1 MQRNFYMSDQE
12 WDMLISDVAHH
23 FSDITLKRGF
33 QYYKQDRVQAF
44 KMISVENILALVEDG
59 EDVSVTIDLDSLS
72 ASQCTCPVQH
82 GCKHIAA
89 VLMKYAEQQGRL
101 VHMLANAKTTS
112 EWVRNPV
119 VKETPA
125 PGGSSRRREQL
136 KELSGQIPE
145 GTVTQWREYLALLT
159 EPLAHTVKNSQYT
172 GKALAAISED
182 RPQLSPALALLYKLH
197 AHLFV
202 LEGLIKP
209 AGQHLAGA
217 VSSLGYYTSVAVSE
231 LQEAITGV
239 MNDPLPLSAEPE
251 AWSRVQE
258 TLAYI
263 RREML
268 TETRDRSRD
277 QPYYSLCYEQ
287 IWRSW
292 IAPNANGPAL
302 FLEELEALRQAG
314 TEAGISHSRHSQL
327 LAESR
332 MYFYLNDDKGAWE
345 RLGKAAERPGL
356 YPDELMSFL
365 VSLSEAGHWS
375 RLAAWLSE
383 IGPLLNSRL
392 YNLKNYAGYWEET
405 VRRLPETEPLMWD
418 TLISML
424 PLSRE
429 IYEEML
435 LSHECWQDWM
445 DYQLSSG
452 KVPSDFRVSDLQP
465 IEKNAPELL
474 LPFYHQAAERFV
486 LEKNRHGY
494 KAAVKL
500 LKRLAK
506 LYKKLKREQ
515 RWEEFLESFT
525 GRYSR
530 LRALQ
535 EELRK
540 GKLIP

>member
-1 MQRNFYMSDQE
+1 MQRNFYMADQE
-12 WDMLISDVAHH
+12 WDKLISDVAYQ

-33 QYYKQDRVQAF
+33 QYYKQDRVHAF
-44 KMISVENILALVEDG
+44 KMISVGSILALVEGG
-59 EDVSVTIDLDSLS
+59 EDYSVTIDLDTLS
-72 ASQCTCPVQH
+72 ASRCSCPVQH
-82 GCKHIAA
+82 SCKHMAA

-112 EWVRNPV
+112 QWIRNPV
-119 VKETPA
+119 VKETPVA
-125 PGGSSRRREQL
+125 GGSARRKKQL
-136 KELSGQIPE
+136 EELAALVPSGNVE
-145 GTVTQWREYLALLT
+145 QWREYLALLT
-159 EPLAHTVKNSQYT
+159 APLAPTVRNSQYT
-172 GKALAAISED
+172 DRALAAISGAT
-182 RPQLSPALALLYKLH
+182 PALPPASGLLYKLH

-202 LEGLIKP
+202 LESLLKP
-209 AGQHLAGA
+209 AGPHVPGAGA
-217 VSSLGYYTSVAVSE
+217 SLGYYTSVAVSE
-231 LQEAITGV
+231 LQKAVTDL
-239 MNDPLPLSAEPE
+239 MKNSLPLGAEPE
-251 AWSRVQE
+251 AWPRVSE
-258 TLAYI
+258 TLAYL

-268 TETRDRSRD
+268 SEPRDRSRE
-277 QPYYSLCYEQ
+277 QPYYSLCYDL
-287 IWRSW
+287 IWRGW
-292 IAPNANGPAL
+292 IAPNASGPAMY
-302 FLEELEALRQAG
+302 LEELEALRQAG
-314 TEAGISHSRHSQL
+314 EEAGISLSRHSQQ

-345 RLGKAAERPGL
+345 LLDKASERPGL

-365 VSLSEAGHWS
+365 APLAEAGHWS
-375 RLAAWLSE
+375 RLALWLAK
-383 IGPLLNSRL
+383 IGPLLTSRL
-392 YNLKNYAGYWEET
+392 FNLKNYAGYWEEA
-405 VRRLPETEPLMWD
+405 VRRMPETEPRMWD
-418 TLISML
+418 TLIGML

-435 LSHECWQDWM
+435 LDHGRWQEWM

-452 KVPSDFRVSDLQP
+452 KEPANFRVSDLQP

-500 LKRLAK
+500 LKRLSK
-506 LYKKLKREQ
+506 LYKKLKREE
-515 RWEEFLESFT
+515 RWEQFLDSFT
-525 GRYSR
+525 SRYSR

>member
-1 MQRNFYMSDQE
+1 MQRNFFMNDQE
-12 WDMLISDVAHH
+12 WDMLISNVAHH

-44 KMISVENILALVEDG
+44 KMISVGNILALVEDS
-59 EDVSVTIDLDSLS
+59 DSFSVNIDLDTLS
-72 ASQCTCPVQH
+72 DSSCSCPVQH

-112 EWVRNPV
+112 EWIRNPG
-119 VKETPA
+119 VKNTPVA
-125 PGGSSRRREQL
+125 VGSPRRREQL
-136 KELSGQIPE
+136 KELLEQVPE
-145 GTVTQWREYLALLT
+145 GNVTQWREYLALLT

-172 GKALAAISED
+172 GKALAAIAEAS
-182 RPQLSPALALLYKLH
+182 PQLSPAFGLLYKLH

-209 AGQHLAGA
+209 AGLHLTGA
-217 VSSLGYYTSVAVSE
+217 VSSLGYYTAVAVSE
-231 LQEAITGV
+231 LQEAITGL
-239 MNDPLPLSAEPE
+239 MKNSLPLAAEPE
-251 AWSRVQE
+251 AWPRVQE
-258 TLAYI
+258 TVTYL

-268 TETRDRSRD
+268 TEARDRSRD
-277 QPYYSLCYEQ
+277 QPYYSLCYGL

-302 FLEELEALRQAG
+302 FLEELEAIRQAG
-314 TEAGISHSRHSQL
+314 TEAGDMRSRHSQQ

-345 RLGKAAERPGL
+345 LLSKASERPGL

-365 VSLSEAGHWS
+365 PPLLEAGHWS

-383 IGPLLNSRL
+383 IGPLLTSRL
-392 YNLKNYAGYWEET
+392 YNLKDYAGYWEET
-405 VRRLPETEPLMWD
+405 VRQLPETGPLMWE
-418 TLISML
+418 TLIGML

-429 IYEEML
+429 IYEAML
-435 LSHECWQDWM
+435 LEHGRWQEWM

-452 KVPSDFRVSDLQP
+452 KEPADFRVSDLQP

-515 RWEEFLESFT
+515 RWEEFLETFT